1 MIRNMQ
7 DTMPAIPC
15 SIAGLTEMETMMHRL
30 FHTAFAALIV
40 STVLSPALAA
50 NGDSG
55 RGQRVFNACAACH
68 SLEPNRNMTGPSLA
82 QLWNR
87 KAGGLPSFERYSDV
101 LKSSGIVWDDKTL
114 DQWITDPQHLIPGN
128 QMTFAGLKNPQQRA
142 DLLAFLKGATQP
154 GSAQSAQQGGQ
165 MGGGDPNLKTLDPE
179 DRVQTINYC
188 HDTYRV
194 TTADGKMHAFW
205 ERNLRLKTDSS
216 GNGPQKGAPALIGAG
231 MMGDRADIIF
241 AAPEE
246 ISGLIKP
253 QC

>member
-1 MIRNMQ
+1 
-7 DTMPAIPC
+7 
-15 SIAGLTEMETMMHRL
+15 METMMHRL
-30 FHTAFAALIV
+30 FHTAFAALTV
-40 STVLSPALAA
+40 STVLSPASAA

-68 SLEPNRNMTGPSLA
+68 SLETNRNMTGPSLA

-154 GSAQSAQQGGQ
+154 GATQSAQQGGQ
-165 MGGGDPNLKTLDPE
+165 MGGSDPNLKTLDPE
-179 DRVQTINYC
+179 DRVQTISYC
-188 HDTYRV
+188 RDTYRV
-194 TTADGKMHAFW
+194 TTADGKKHAFW
-205 ERNLRLKTDSS
+205 ERNLRLKTDGS

-231 MMGDRADIIF
+231 MMGDRADVIF

-246 ISGLIKP
+246 ISGFIKP
-253 QC
+253 EC

>member
-1 MIRNMQ
+1 MG
-7 DTMPAIPC
+7 TK
-15 SIAGLTEMETMMHRL
+15 MHSL
-30 FHTAFAALIV
+30 FCTAFAAFVV
-40 STVLSPALAA
+40 STMLSPASAA

-68 SLEPNRNMTGPSLA
+68 SLKPNRNMTGPSLA

-128 QMTFAGLKNPQQRA
+128 QMTFGGLKNPQQRA

-154 GSAQSAQQGGQ
+154 GATQSAQQGGQ
-165 MGGGDPNLKTLDPE
+165 MGGSDPNLKTLDPE
-179 DRVQTINYC
+179 DRVQTISYC
-188 HDTYRV
+188 RDTYRV

-205 ERNLRLKTDSS
+205 ERNLRLKTDGS

-231 MMGDRADIIF
+231 MMGDRADVIF

-246 ISGLIKP
+246 IRGFIKP
-253 QC
+253 EC